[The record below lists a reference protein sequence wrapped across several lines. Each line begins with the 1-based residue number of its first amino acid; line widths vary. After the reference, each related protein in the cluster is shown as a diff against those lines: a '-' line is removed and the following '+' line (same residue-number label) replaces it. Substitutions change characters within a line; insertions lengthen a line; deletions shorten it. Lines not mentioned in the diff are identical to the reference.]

1 MNQLI
6 DVVYL
11 IGVGFVVGVGYA
23 VGNGL
28 TRWFCG
34 VIKQLVS
41 KERGNA

>member
-1 MNQLI
+1 MDQLV
-6 DVVYL
+6 DVAYL

-41 KERGNA
+41 KERSNA